1 MNVGILDHDED
12 DGEGEEDEEER
23 LAELGVT
30 VDEGRVLLYGSIDGK
45 IDRLLELRTLTRNA
59 ISLEEISTIITQLG
73 EEFSASYSKT

>member
-12 DGEGEEDEEER
+12 DGEGEEDEEEG
-23 LAELGVT
+23 LGVT